1 MSTTG
6 AKIPRNASG
15 GAASDFCNDAFF
27 PGKKEALTP
36 GRAASRLGGIRGLR
50 AHMSRPPGLSLSTC
64 DDNFGRPMELEA
76 SSESLSFAPSF
87 TLSASGTFS
96 KEDFVI
102 KKSGIV
108 AINHTEARR
117 TGLQLQDL
125 ELLEVLGKGA
135 SSLVRRAVHKPSQTQ
150 LAVKIINVFDKTKR
164 DQLLRELRTLY
175 TSQNYPWLVDFHDCL
190 YDEGAMYIVL
200 EYMDGGSLA
209 DVLQAAQL
217 TGSSA
222 LSESVLARLST
233 RVLGGLIYLHRE
245 RHQVH
250 RDVKPGNILLN
261 TRGEVKI
268 SDFGLSAELD
278 STKEMCATFI
288 GTHAY
293 MSPERLGGKPY
304 SFASDVWSL
313 GITLVECAE
322 GQYPYPS
329 FSSANAF
336 VLLSQIIND
345 PAPTLSTESFS
356 PALVDFVARSLH
368 KEPEHRPLAHELL
381 EHPWLRMHD
390 DALRPFDFAAF
401 VRTVNELRQPH
412 APR

>member
-1 MSTTG
+1 M
-6 AKIPRNASG
+6 
-15 GAASDFCNDAFF
+15 D
-27 PGKKEALTP
+27 
-36 GRAASRLGGIRGLR
+36 
-50 AHMSRPPGLSLSTC
+50 
-64 DDNFGRPMELEA
+64 LEA
-76 SSESLSFAPSF
+76 SSGSLALAPSF
-87 TLSASGTFS
+87 TLSASGAFV

-102 KKSGIV
+102 DKQGI
-108 AINHTEARR
+108 ASINHTEVRR
-117 TGLQLQDL
+117 TGLELTDL
-125 ELLEVLGKGA
+125 EMHEVLGKGA
-135 SSLVRRAVHKPSQTQ
+135 SSLVRRAVHAPTMTP
-150 LAVKIINVFDKTKR
+150 LAVKILNVFDKGKR

-175 TSQNYPWLVDFHDCL
+175 TSQNFPWLVAFHDCL

-222 LSESVLARLST
+222 LSEAVMARLAA
-233 RVLGGLIYLHRE
+233 RVLGGLNYLHRE

-293 MSPERLGGKPY
+293 MSPERLSGKPY

-313 GITLVECAE
+313 GIAARSKWPSWRRHSWPPRAHEAASEGSRLLLALVRRGPASQIPLRGRGFSEREAAQVDMFAAFDHPGITLVECAL
-322 GQYPYPS
+322 GAYPYPAY
-329 FSSANAF
+329 SSSNYF

-345 PAPTLSTESFS
+345 AAPALSPEQFS
-356 PALVDFVARSLH
+356 PEFVDFVALCLH
-368 KEPEHRPLAHELL
+368 KEPELRPQAQQLL
-381 EHPWLRMHD
+381 QHPWLRAHD
-390 DALRPFDFAAF
+390 DAIRPFDFAAF

-412 APR
+412 PPPG

>member
-1 MSTTG
+1 
-6 AKIPRNASG
+6 
-15 GAASDFCNDAFF
+15 
-27 PGKKEALTP
+27 
-36 GRAASRLGGIRGLR
+36 
-50 AHMSRPPGLSLSTC
+50 
-64 DDNFGRPMELEA
+64 MELEA
-76 SSESLSFAPSF
+76 SSESLDLASSF
-87 TLSASGTFS
+87 TLSASGTFA

-102 KKSGIV
+102 KRSGIA
-108 AINHTEARR
+108 AINHTEVRR

-125 ELLEVLGKGA
+125 EFFEVLGKGA
-135 SSLVRRAVHKPSQTQ
+135 SSLVRRAVHKPSQAQ
-150 LAVKIINVFDKTKR
+150 LAVKIINVFDKGKR

-175 TSQNYPWLVDFHDCL
+175 SSQNYPWLVAFHDCL

-222 LSESVLARLST
+222 LSEPVLARLAA
-233 RVLGGLIYLHRE
+233 RVLGGLNYLHVD

-261 TRGEVKI
+261 TAGEVKI

-278 STKEMCATFI
+278 STTEMCATFI

-313 GITLVECAE
+313 GITLVECAD
-322 GQYPYPS
+322 GQYPYSS
-329 FSSANAF
+329 FSSANPNAF

-345 PAPTLSTESFS
+345 PAPTLSTETFS
-356 PALVDFVARSLH
+356 PTFADFVARCLH
-368 KEPEHRPLAHELL
+368 KEPEHRPQAHELL

-390 DALRPFDFAAF
+390 DALRPFDFGAF

>member
-1 MSTTG
+1 
-6 AKIPRNASG
+6 
-15 GAASDFCNDAFF
+15 
-27 PGKKEALTP
+27 
-36 GRAASRLGGIRGLR
+36 
-50 AHMSRPPGLSLSTC
+50 
-64 DDNFGRPMELEA
+64 MELEA
-76 SSESLSFAPSF
+76 SSESLDLASSF
-87 TLSASGTFS
+87 TLSASGTFA

-102 KKSGIV
+102 NKSGIA
-108 AINHTEARR
+108 AINHTEVRR

-125 ELLEVLGKGA
+125 EFFEVLGKGA
-135 SSLVRRAVHKPSQTQ
+135 SSLVRRAVHKPSQAQ
-150 LAVKIINVFDKTKR
+150 LAVKIINVFDKGKR

-175 TSQNYPWLVDFHDCL
+175 SSQNYPWLVAFHDCL

-222 LSESVLARLST
+222 LSEPVLARLAA
-233 RVLGGLIYLHRE
+233 RVLGGLNYLHVD

-261 TRGEVKI
+261 TAGEVKI

-293 MSPERLGGKPY
+293 MSPERLAGKPY

-313 GITLVECAE
+313 GITLVECAD
-322 GQYPYPS
+322 GQYPYSS
-329 FSSANAF
+329 FSSANPNAF

-345 PAPTLSTESFS
+345 PAPTLSTETFS
-356 PALVDFVARSLH
+356 PAFADFVARCLH
-368 KEPEHRPLAHELL
+368 KEPEHRPQAHELL

-390 DALRPFDFAAF
+390 DALRPFDFGAF